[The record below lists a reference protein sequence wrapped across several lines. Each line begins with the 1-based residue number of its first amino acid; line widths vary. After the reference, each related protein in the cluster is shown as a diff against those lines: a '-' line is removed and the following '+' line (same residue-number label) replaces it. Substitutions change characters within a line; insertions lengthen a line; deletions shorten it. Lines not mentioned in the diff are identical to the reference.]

1 MKILNLMEGT
11 FKERPNRF
19 TVIFEAEGALEMAH
33 LRDPGRLKE
42 LLFPGARLLLRPAKN
57 LANRKTKY
65 DVIAV
70 WSEGIWVLINSG
82 FHSDLAGELI
92 ESGIIGELSDYR
104 VEKREFTFGK
114 SRIDFLLKN
123 IRIKVPNSPNSK
135 VTDPPNSKVTDPPN
149 SKVTDPPN
157 SKVTDLHDSKVPTP
171 NRNGENMLLEVKG
184 CTLVEGGQAR
194 FPDAPTLRGK
204 KHLEELIKAKN
215 EGIDSAVLFII
226 PRGDAKIFSPNWE
239 MDPDFSSTLKRA
251 EKENVLII
259 AYSFTLNYHK
269 KELELKPL
277 KKVKVRVKPLN

>member
-1 MKILNLMEGT
+1 MKIPNLIEGT

-19 TVIFEAEGALEMAH
+19 TVIFEADRALEMAH

-42 LLFPGARLLLRPAKN
+42 LLFPGVRLLLRPANN

-70 WSEGIWVLINSG
+70 WSENIWVLINSG

-92 ESGIIGELSDYR
+92 ESGFIGELSDYR
-104 VEKREFTFGK
+104 VEKREYAFGK

-123 IRIKVPNSPNSK
+123 IHIKVPNPHNNEVINHNNSE
-135 VTDPPNSKVTDPPN
+135 
-149 SKVTDPPN
+149 
-157 SKVTDLHDSKVPTP
+157 VPTP
-171 NRNGENMLLEVKG
+171 WKNMLLEVKG
-184 CTLVEGGQAR
+184 CTLVEGGHAR

-226 PRGDAKIFSPNWE
+226 PRGDAKVFSPNWE
-239 MDPDFSSTLKRA
+239 MDPDFSRTLKQA
-251 EKENVLII
+251 ENENVLII
-259 AYSFTLNYHK
+259 AYSFTLNYDK

-277 KKVKVRVKPLN
+277 KKVDVIVKPLNQTT